1 MLMRGYGIIVV
12 FFVMALNYMCGQSVF
27 PYQQPNGDILAL
39 ADARPAPAIRM
50 KHDASKAVLLFRN
63 GYKSIEE
70 LSEPEMKLA
79 GIRVNPITNGPSR
92 AVYYIDIQVLDVVS
106 GKSQPVLGLP
116 NFPKLSNFVWSNKQ
130 DKMAFTQT
138 SDKGM
143 ELWLLDVESRQCRK
157 LSDAIINGAI
167 GSTLVWMKDDQY
179 ILATTIPADRKALID
194 KQVNTPL
201 GPIIAENDGQKAQ
214 NRTYQDLLKGPED
227 EANFETLVTSEISK
241 YDLKGNR
248 HIYMPAAMY
257 IGMSFSPDGN
267 YLLTYELKKPF
278 SYIVTLDRFPT
289 EVNIFDKAGKHIKH
303 FYTFPLTEELPK
315 GFMAVRKGKRSIQ
328 WRADKPS
335 TLFWVEALDDGDPAV
350 EVDFRD
356 VVYQTMEP
364 FNDQPEMMV
373 KTKERYAGILWGDNQ
388 TAVLYERWWNSRIV
402 RTLLFNPSNYDA
414 HPKLFNERNSQDKYA
429 DPGSFVTKRNQ
440 FNFYTLDLS
449 DEKVHMIGDGYSP
462 QGKFPFID
470 EYELKD
476 LSKKRI
482 YESKEIDR
490 LEELVTNIDT
500 EKGLYLTRLESKSEY
515 PNYFIRDIKKNHL
528 KQITFNINPF
538 KILDDVHKEVI
549 KYKRPDGVDLS
560 ATLYLP
566 VGYDMNTKE
575 KMPMIMWAYP
585 TEFKDKNSAG
595 QVTANDNEFTFPSYG
610 SPLYWLTK
618 GYVILDGASFPIIG
632 EGDAEPNDTY
642 ISQLVS
648 NAKAAIDAVD
658 ELGYIDRSRVAV
670 GGHSYGAFMTANLLT
685 HSDLFAAGIAR
696 SGAYNRTL
704 TPFGFQSEERN
715 YWEAPDVYKTMSPFQ
730 NADKM
735 KTPLLLI
742 HGEDDNNS
750 GTYPMQSERYF
761 NALKGLGAIAR
772 LVVLPKESHG
782 YAARESILHMLWEQ
796 DQWLEKYVKNRK

>member
-1 MLMRGYGIIVV
+1 MLMRGYSIIIV
-12 FFVMALNYMCGQSVF
+12 FFVMALNYMCGQSDF

-92 AVYYIDIQVLDVVS
+92 AVYYIDIHVLDVAS
-106 GKSQPVLGLP
+106 GQSQPVLGLP
-116 NFPKLSNFVWSNKQ
+116 NFPKLSNFVWSNQQ
-130 DKMAFTQT
+130 DKMAFTHT
-138 SDKGM
+138 SDKGL
-143 ELWLLDVESRQCRK
+143 ELWLLDVESRQCRR
-157 LSDAIINGAI
+157 LSDPIINGAV
-167 GSTLVWMKDDQY
+167 GSSIVWMRDDQY
-179 ILATTIPADRKALID
+179 ILATTLPADRKALID
-194 KQVNTPL
+194 KRVNTPL

-214 NRTYQDLLKGPED
+214 NRTYQDLLKGPID
-227 EANFETLVTSEISK
+227 EANFQSLVTSEISK
-241 YDLKGNR
+241 YDLNGNR
-248 HIYMPAAMY
+248 HLFMPAAMY

-267 YLLTYELKKPF
+267 YILTYELKKPF

-289 EVNIFDKAGKHIKH
+289 DVNIYDKAGKHIQH
-303 FYTFPLTEELPK
+303 FYSFPLTEELPK

-328 WRADKPS
+328 WRVDKPS
-335 TLFWVEALDDGDPAV
+335 TLYWVEALDDGDPAV
-350 EVDFRD
+350 DVEFRD
-356 VVYQTMEP
+356 AVYQIKEP
-364 FNDQPEMMV
+364 FNGQPEMLV

-388 TAVLYERWWNSRIV
+388 TAVLYERWWNSRTV
-402 RTLLFNPSNYDA
+402 RTLFFNPSNYEA
-414 HPKLFNERNSQDKYA
+414 TPKLFNERNSQDKYA
-429 DPGSFVTKRNQ
+429 DPGSFVTIRNQ
-440 FNFYTLDLS
+440 FNLYTLDLS
-449 DEKVHMIGDGYSP
+449 GEKVHMIGDGYSP
-462 QGKFPFID
+462 LGKFPFID

-482 YESKEIDR
+482 YESKETDR
-490 LEELVTNIDT
+490 LEQLVTNIDT
-500 EKGLYLTRLESKSEY
+500 KNGLYLTRLESKSEY
-515 PNYFIRDIKKNHL
+515 PNYFIRDIHNNHL
-528 KQITFNINPF
+528 KQITFNKNPF
-538 KILDDVHKEVI
+538 KILDNVHKEVI

-618 GYVILDGASFPIIG
+618 GYVVLDGASFPIIG

-642 ISQLVS
+642 ITQLVE

-658 ELGYIDRSRVAV
+658 ELGYIDRSKVAV

-715 YWEAPDVYKTMSPFQ
+715 YWEAPEVYKTMSPFQ
-730 NADKM
+730 NANKM

-796 DQWLEKYVKNRK
+796 DQWLEKYVKNKK

>member
-1 MLMRGYGIIVV
+1 MLMRGYSIIVV

-92 AVYYIDIQVLDVVS
+92 AAYYVDIQVLDVAS
-106 GKSQPVLGLP
+106 GQSQPVLGLP
-116 NFPKLSNFVWSNKQ
+116 KHPKLSNFVWSNQQ

-138 SDKGM
+138 SEKGM
-143 ELWLLDVESRQCRK
+143 ELWLLDVESRQCRR
-157 LSDAIINGAI
+157 LSEAIINGAV
-167 GSTLVWMKDDQY
+167 GSTLVWMQDDQY
-179 ILATTIPADRKALID
+179 ILATTIPVDRKALID
-194 KQVNTPL
+194 KQENTPL

-214 NRTYQDLLKGPED
+214 NRTYQDLLRGPVD
-227 EANFETLVTSEISK
+227 EANFETLVTSEISR

-248 HIYMPAAMY
+248 QIYMPAAMY

-289 EVNIFDKAGKHIKH
+289 EVNIFDKSGKHIKH

-328 WRADKPS
+328 WRTDKPS
-335 TLFWVEALDDGDPAV
+335 TLYWVEALDEGDPAFEV
-350 EVDFRD
+350 EFRD
-356 VVYQTMEP
+356 VVYQTTEP
-364 FNDQPEMMV
+364 FNGQPEMMV
-373 KTKERYAGILWGDNQ
+373 KTQERYAGILWGDNQ
-388 TAVLYERWWNSRIV
+388 IAVLYERWWNSRIV
-402 RTLLFNPSNYDA
+402 RTLLFNPSKYDA
-414 HPKLFNERNSQDKYA
+414 HPKLFNERNSQDKYG
-429 DPGSFVTKRNQ
+429 DPGSFVTKKNQ
-440 FNFYTLDLS
+440 FNFYTIDLS
-449 DEKVHMIGDGYSP
+449 DERVHMIGDGYSP
-462 QGKFPFID
+462 EGKFPFID
-470 EYELKD
+470 QYELKD
-476 LSKKRI
+476 FSKKRI
-482 YESKEIDR
+482 YESEETDR
-490 LEELVTNIDT
+490 LEQLVTNIDT
-500 EKGLYLTRLESKSEY
+500 ENGLYLTRLESKSEY
-515 PNYFIRDIKKNHL
+515 PNYYIRDIKKNDL
-528 KQITFNINPF
+528 KQITFNKNPF

-642 ISQLVS
+642 ITQLVG

-715 YWEAPDVYKTMSPFQ
+715 YWEAPEVYKTMSPFQ
-730 NADKM
+730 NANKM